1 MSGTRRF
8 VVRNSPVHGKGVFAA
23 TDIAKGERILEYK
36 GKRISWESAIDMEP
50 TDPENPNHT
59 FFFDIDGD
67 TVIDGGDGGNAA
79 RWINHSCSPNC
90 KTEQVEVRGK
100 DHIYILAK
108 RNIRAGAELSY
119 DYGLILNGRI
129 TKADIAAH
137 RCLCGSK
144 NCRGT
149 MLALP
154 KEKAAKKVAK
164 KAVKKAVKKTAKKAA
179 KKRA

>member
-1 MSGTRRF
+1 MSGIRRF
-8 VVRNSPVHGKGVFAA
+8 AVRSSPVHGKGVFACV
-23 TDIAKGERILEYK
+23 DIPKGERILEYK

-50 TDPENPNHT
+50 ADPENPNHT

-79 RWINHSCSPNC
+79 RWVNHSCSPNC
-90 KTEQVEVRGK
+90 RTEQVEVRGE
-100 DHIYILAK
+100 DRIYIHAK
-108 RNIRAGAELSY
+108 RDIRAGEELAY
-119 DYGLILNGRI
+119 DYGLILSGRI

-154 KEKAAKKVAK
+154 K
-164 KAVKKAVKKTAKKAA
+164 KKTAAQKTAAKKAA
-179 KKRA
+179 PKKAPAKKRA